1 MHLKAHVW
9 VMLVASLLSG
19 ETTHL
24 KHLQKRKNAILELVT
39 VFDTH
44 SPSRP
49 SSGQQQ
55 IKTHATSNH

>member
-24 KHLQKRKNAILELVT
+24 KHFQKRKNAILELVT

-44 SPSRP
+44 GLRHVLRAANN
-49 SSGQQQ
+49 
-55 IKTHATSNH
+55 K